1 MLAKLKIDLT
11 NLTVESDNEKVIVNN
26 ITQIDSIIELE
37 ISIPEQQSAY
47 QQVIMNGYNNIS
59 TIG

>member
-1 MLAKLKIDLT
+1 MLTKLKIDLT

-26 ITQIDSIIELE
+26 ITQIDSMIELE
-37 ISIPEQQSAY
+37 ILSTYPETPY
-47 QQVIMNGYNNIS
+47 QVIMNGYNNIS

>member
-1 MLAKLKIDLT
+1 MLTKLKIDLT

-37 ISIPEQQSAY
+37 ISPIYPETPY
-47 QQVIMNGYNNIS
+47 QAIMNGFNNIS
-59 TIG
+59 PIG

>member
-11 NLTVESDNEKVIVNN
+11 NLTVKSDNEKVIVNN

-37 ISIPEQQSAY
+37 ILSTHPETPY
-47 QQVIMNGYNNIS
+47 QAIMHGINNIS
-59 TIG
+59 PIG

>member
-1 MLAKLKIDLT
+1 MLSKITIDT
-11 NLTVESDNEKVIVNN
+11 SNLTALAECG
-26 ITQIDSIIELE
+26 ITINYVKQQESIIELE

-59 TIG
+59 PIG